1 MSGEMP
7 LAWIERPDGVKYR
20 ATAAIAAL
28 AHHDEQTARRQF
40 REFLQRRADERQI
53 RLDLRSA
60 RWRAVLR
67 QTGLRQYSRHR
78 LVVHAQLPSDGTDT
92 PLLDKVIA

>member
-40 REFLQRRADERQI
+40 RELLQRRADERQI
-53 RLDLRSA
+53 RLDLRSP
-60 RWRAVLR
+60 RWGAAAAGMAAASVAAKNVRRFMSL
-67 QTGLRQYSRHR
+67 SRFIIR
-78 LVVHAQLPSDGTDT
+78 ESSGRR
-92 PLLDKVIA
+92 